1 MAKNEDVKKMLEAV
15 GAMAEM
21 GLTFYRAAIGAG
33 ATAEEAT
40 RLMQAYYAAQIYGKG
55 RPPEQK
61 D

>member
-1 MAKNEDVKKMLEAV
+1 MLEAV

-55 RPPEQK
+55 RPPKQE